1 MVEERESLAMTRE
14 MEKDSGSCTSSSYSS
29 SGHRLSAH
37 YLSFI
42 FSMADDSSTVG
53 SSGPLAFSL
62 SGDQTKLANAA
73 TVEVGSV
80 VVGDDQDLVIVMLI
94 QLFEGSCK
102 HIRRSCMFIGDS
114 HP

>member
-1 MVEERESLAMTRE
+1 
-14 MEKDSGSCTSSSYSS
+14 
-29 SGHRLSAH
+29 
-37 YLSFI
+37 
-42 FSMADDSSTVG
+42 MADDSSTVG
-53 SSGPLAFSL
+53 SSGPLAFSP

-102 HIRRSCMFIGDS
+102 HILRSCMWNLGILIREAIRPLKKS
-114 HP
+114 VSRRTR